1 MFKVNRQTWTALV
14 LSASLVL
21 PLAGVAYPTSVHAA
35 SDTQNHWARNVLN
48 EWQTKGFISG
58 FADGSLKPDQSVT
71 RSQLAALINK
81 AYGFTRTTS
90 IQYTDVQTSDWY
102 YNDVAIARAQGYM
115 EGYKDSTFQP
125 NKQVSRQELAVI
137 LTTLKKLKSSSSA
150 NSMFDTQNSPQWSK
164 GSIGAV
170 LDSGLMKGDE
180 KGFRPR
186 DITTRAEAVTV
197 LDRSMQGTSAASTV
211 YNSAGV
217 YGPESGSQ
225 TLHGNVY
232 LNAAGSTLRNVAI
245 DGDLILGA
253 GIGEGDVLLSHITV
267 KGTTMVNGGGSHS
280 VHIKD
285 STLANMIVNKPNST
299 VRIVSAGSTSIQQ
312 TTLQTAALL
321 EEEQPTASGFHNV
334 VLASQLPSGAAVNLK
349 GNYDAVDVSSSGAML
364 SMTTGAID
372 QFAVATGA
380 MNNRV
385 TLNPASSINM
395 FTANAPTTVNGDGT
409 INRAIIQSSDVTIT
423 PRVTQTTVGS
433 GITARVEGRTV
444 GAPQAETNV
453 KKDDK
458 KDHSSAGTTQPV
470 TPGTSTPSQT
480 TYVLGINN
488 GQAILPDHANY
499 AGLNMSDMKIT
510 VTLDGQPAP
519 HLLSSLHFNS
529 ETRAIEFTPLYVKPS
544 NYGKTIQMTVEP
556 SGPSS
561 LLKDRFVGSFQMT
574 GAYGQITDAQG
585 NAVADMQISFRRG
598 TDVKTGPIVLTT
610 STDVD
615 GYYYTDLPPG
625 SYTGEL
631 QKDGY
636 LITYMNASVLAS
648 EYIQTDATAITKAAQ
663 DQIRIVLTWSALPQ
677 DLDAHLYGPTA
688 NGFGFHISALENDSY
703 SYRGEV
709 YASLDK
715 DVMKGFG
722 PEVITINKRL
732 NGTYVYYVENYPENT
747 IGSLGKSAATVQVYI
762 GEASAPVKSY
772 TLPASSGGEHF
783 WRVFDLEV
791 TDGKLQ
797 FLDYNGLWDTA
808 PPYKYFGSVEEE
820 LELEKRLQDQVDRLP
835 ANLYLPYTTNLN
847 NAINLMPNETS
858 DSGVTQAVSAIEA
871 APSNSS
877 SSETTVTAD
886 AYLQPTAQSE
896 TIKLL
901 RYNDSADELAFKV
914 KVNFEIWN
922 LKANRDI
929 LVHVPT
935 LDEWLRDAAADA
947 EDTIAAESHPATTT
961 LKDTTA
967 LKAALAHQQAL
978 SVSAT
983 TNDKIAALEQLKTAL
998 APWQK

>member
-1 MFKVNRQTWTALV
+1 MFKLKKQTWTALV

-21 PLAGVAYPTSVHAA
+21 PFAGLTQPAAVHAA

-81 AYGFTRTTS
+81 AYGFTRPTS
-90 IQYTDVQTSDWY
+90 IHYTDVQTSDWY
-102 YNDVAIARAQGYM
+102 YNDVAIARAEGYM

-150 NSMFDTQNSPQWSK
+150 NNMFDTQNSPQWSK

-197 LDRSMQGTSAASTV
+197 LDRSMQGASAASTV

-225 TLHGNVY
+225 PLHGNVY
-232 LNAAGSTLRNVAI
+232 LNAAGSTLRNVVI

-253 GIGEGDVLLSHITV
+253 GIAEGDVLLSGITV
-267 KGTTMVNGGGSHS
+267 KGTTIVNGGGSHS

-285 STLANMIVNKPNST
+285 SSLENMLVNKPNGT
-299 VRIVSAGSTSIQQ
+299 VRIVSSGSTSIQQ
-312 TTLQTAALL
+312 TTLQTAAIL
-321 EEEQPTASGFHNV
+321 EEEQPTAAGFHNV
-334 VLASQLPSGAAVNLK
+334 LLTSQLPSGASVSMK
-349 GNYDAVDVSSSGAML
+349 GNYDAVDVSSSSAML
-364 SMTTGAID
+364 SLTTGSID
-372 QFAVATGA
+372 QFAVAAGA
-380 MNNRV
+380 TNNRI
-385 TLNPASSINM
+385 TLNPASSINV

-423 PRVTQTTVGS
+423 PRVTQTTVSS
-433 GITARVEGRTV
+433 GITARVEGRTI
-444 GAPQAETNV
+444 GAPQTETNV

-458 KDHSSAGTTQPV
+458 KDNSSAGTTQPV
-470 TPGTSTPSQT
+470 TPGIPNPSQT
-480 TYVLGINN
+480 TYLLGINN

-519 HLLSSLHFNS
+519 HLLSSLRFNS

-556 SGPSS
+556 SSASS

-585 NAVADMQISFRRG
+585 NPVSDMQISFRRG

-615 GYYYTDLPPG
+615 GYYYTNLPPG

-636 LITYMNASVLAS
+636 LITYLNAPVLAS
-648 EYIQTDATAITKAAQ
+648 EYIQTDSTAIATAKQ
-663 DQIRIVLTWSALPQ
+663 DQIRIVLTWSALPE
-677 DLDAHLYGPTA
+677 DLDAHLYGPTV
-688 NGFGFHISALENDSY
+688 NGYGFHILPYRNESY
-703 SYRGEV
+703 SYRNEV
-709 YASLDK
+709 YASIDK
-715 DVMKGFG
+715 DAMNGFG
-722 PEVITINKRL
+722 PEIVTINKRL
-732 NGTYVYYVENYPENT
+732 NGTYMYYVKNYHANNL
-747 IGSLGKSAATVQVYI
+747 GSLGKSAATVQVYI
-762 GEASAPVKSY
+762 GDASAPVKSY
-772 TLPASSGGEHF
+772 TLPPSSGNELF
-783 WRVFDLEV
+783 WRVFDLNV
-791 TDGKLQ
+791 IDGKLQ
-797 FLDYNGLWDTA
+797 FLDYNNLWATE
-808 PPYKYFGSVEEE
+808 PPYQYFGNVDDEAE
-820 LELEKRLQDQVDRLP
+820 LEERLQDQVDRLP
-835 ANLYLPYTTNLN
+835 ADLYLPYTTSLN
-847 NAINLMPNETS
+847 NGLDLMPNESS
-858 DSGVTQAVSAIEA
+858 DPGVKQMVSAIET
-871 APSNSS
+871 APASS
-877 SSETTVTAD
+877 GTTVTAD

-901 RYNDSADELAFKV
+901 RYNDSADELTFKV
-914 KVNFEIWN
+914 KVNFELDH
-922 LKANRDI
+922 LKANGDM

-935 LDEWLRDAAADA
+935 LDEWLSDAAADA
-947 EDTIAAESHPATTT
+947 EDTIAAESNPNTAT
-961 LKDTTA
+961 LQDTTA

-978 SVSAT
+978 PAGAAT
-983 TNDKIAALEQLKTAL
+983 SEKVAALEELKTAL
-998 APWQK
+998 APWWYQLS